1 MANAQT
7 NGSSLR
13 KPLRLWPGVVIVLL
27 QWLGWI
33 VVPQVIPDAAIAGV
47 IGGVFGGALA
57 IVGWWAFLS
66 RAPRLDRWGGVP
78 VACYGGLVSGQLFVH
93 PRRGSSRL
101 IMGVTALLLCAT
113 AVWPEEPPPPTAAI
127 AWHHDVDQV
136 MDLARE
142 KGKPILIDF
151 WATWCQP
158 CREMEFRLWSRP
170 DVVRLADK
178 FVCFRVDVDR
188 LPGISR
194 RYRAEALP
202 TVILSDPWGTEIA
215 RREGFGNAG
224 EYLDILNAMPV
235 DFSEVAPWQ
244 ARLAAD
250 ARDVQALREIGLA
263 YHRMK
268 LFQISSEFL
277 QRALATKDAR
287 TRPEAVAELHT
298 VIGWNN
304 LKTGHFKRAIKS
316 FKTCLKEVPD
326 HPALDVTL
334 YGLMAAYLADGER
347 RKAEPLLAQLESCC
361 PESALTQRAHAEL
374 QPRVAQAE

>member
-7 NGSSLR
+7 
-13 KPLRLWPGVVIVLL
+13 
-27 QWLGWI
+27 
-33 VVPQVIPDAAIAGV
+33 
-47 IGGVFGGALA
+47 
-57 IVGWWAFLS
+57 
-66 RAPRLDRWGGVP
+66 
-78 VACYGGLVSGQLFVH
+78 C
-93 PRRGSSRL
+93 SSRS
-101 IMGVTALLLCAT
+101 IIGATALLLCAT
-113 AVWPEEPPPPTAAI
+113 VVWPEEQSPVTAAI
-127 AWHHDVDQV
+127 EWHQDPGQV

-142 KGKPILIDF
+142 EGKPILIDF
-151 WATWCQP
+151 WATWCPP
-158 CREMEFRLWSRP
+158 CRQMDFHLWSRP

-178 FVCFRVDVDR
+178 FVFFRVDVDR
-188 LPGISR
+188 LPEIAR

-215 RREGFGNAG
+215 RREGFGSAG

-250 ARDVQALREIGLA
+250 ARDDQALREIGLA

-268 LFQISSEFL
+268 LFQISSDFL
-277 QRALATKDAR
+277 ERALAARDAR
-287 TRPEAVAELHT
+287 TQPEALPELHT

-316 FKTCLKEVPD
+316 FKRCLKEVPD

-361 PESALTQRAHAEL
+361 PESTLTLRAHAEL
-374 QPRVAQAE
+374 QPRVAQGE